1 MLRLA
6 ARYAD
11 GWNTCWLG
19 QPGTLATPYAEMLA
33 ACADEARDPAT
44 LDVTVG
50 INVARIAA
58 DLSAEAA
65 PDPDKTL
72 FGSVADVAAGLRGYA
87 ERGVAH
93 AICNLDPMNAD
104 TLTWFAE
111 VLEQYRQMEHQGK
124 ISP

>member
-19 QPGTLATPYAEMLA
+19 QPGALATPYAEMLA

-50 INVARIAA
+50 VYVTSI
-58 DLSAEAA
+58 A
-65 PDPDKTL
+65 PDTSTKTSLNPDETL
-72 FGSVADVAAGLRGYA
+72 FGSVADVVAGLRGYA

-93 AICNLDPMNAD
+93 VICQLDPMNAD
-104 TLTWFAE
+104 TLTWFTE
-111 VLEQYRQMEHQGK
+111 VLEHYR
-124 ISP
+124 